1 MFVYHASMRS
11 ASLLLAIFFL
21 FVAAITGCASWFIK
35 GELPEVLVTNVT
47 PLDSTAFEQRLKV
60 DLRVRNPNDYD
71 LQVTGLDFRLELNG
85 KRLARGLGNKEFTV
99 PRLSDAVVSVETSTS
114 TFDVVRQVLGLRKTQ
129 ELAYS
134 ITGVLHLKDGRLP
147 FDNNGVLVKKG
158 DLSGILNP

>member
-1 MFVYHASMRS
+1 MI
-11 ASLLLAIFFL
+11 LLTTTA
-21 FVAAITGCASWFIK
+21 GCASWFIK
-35 GELPEVLVTNVT
+35 GEAPEVLVTNVT
-47 PLDSTAFEQRLKV
+47 PLESTPFEQRLKV

-114 TFDVVRQVLGLRKTQ
+114 TLDVVRQILGLRETQ
-129 ELAYS
+129 QLAYG

-147 FDNNGVLVKKG
+147 FDNTGVLVEKG
-158 DLSGILNP
+158 GLSGLLNP

>member
-1 MFVYHASMRS
+1 MFVYHAYMRM
-11 ASLLLAIFFL
+11 ASPLLAVL
-21 FVAAITGCASWFIK
+21 FVAAVTGCATWFIK
-35 GELPEVLVTNVT
+35 GEPPEVLVTNVT

-60 DLRVRNPNDYD
+60 DLRIRNPNDYD

-85 KRLARGLGNKEFTV
+85 KRLARGLGNKEFAV
-99 PRLSDAVVSVETSTS
+99 PRLSETVVSVETSTS

-147 FDNNGVLVKKG
+147 FDNTGVLVEKS